1 MAADYVIARTVTGGV
16 PETIEKVKALLAKEG
31 FGVLSEIDVKQKLE
45 EKIGV
50 DIRSY
55 VILGACHP
63 PSAHEALKADPSIGV
78 FMPCN
83 VVVHAT
89 EGGTAVKAV
98 RPTVSMGIA
107 GLEQLRP
114 VGERVEAALRRVV
127 EGV

>member
-1 MAADYVIARTVTGGV
+1 MSDYVIERTVPGGV
-16 PETIEKVKALLAKEG
+16 QETIDRVKELLKGEG
-31 FGVLSEIDVKQKLE
+31 FGVLSEIDIKTKLH

-50 DIRSY
+50 DFRPY

-83 VVVHAT
+83 VVVHEA

-107 GLEQLRP
+107 GLEQLRE
-114 VGERVEAALRRVV
+114 VGERVEAALTRVV
-127 EGV
+127 EAV